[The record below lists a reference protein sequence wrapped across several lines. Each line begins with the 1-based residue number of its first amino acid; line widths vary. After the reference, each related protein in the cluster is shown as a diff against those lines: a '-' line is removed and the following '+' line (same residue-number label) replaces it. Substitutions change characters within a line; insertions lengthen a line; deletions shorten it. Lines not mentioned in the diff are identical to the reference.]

1 MVSYQRNGK
10 TPQIGEVYLR
20 VQRPA
25 AVSRSGM
32 AFLVSYSRI
41 MLVTRTAPML
51 LPFLSPAQIKKTSQ
65 PTHVF
70 VKASDAGLKKDS
82 MVLCE
87 NPQRMSK
94 DNVGKYLGKLSDT
107 CMRKVAEANLLASG
121 AISYLDVVSLVT
133 AWTKAVELNAV
144 TSA

>member
-1 MVSYQRNGK
+1 M
-10 TPQIGEVYLR
+10 YL
-20 VQRPA
+20 
-25 AVSRSGM
+25 SKH
-32 AFLVSYSRI
+32 
-41 MLVTRTAPML
+41 PM
-51 LPFLSPAQIKKTSQ
+51 
-65 PTHVF
+65 
-70 VKASDAGLKKDS
+70 
-82 MVLCE
+82 

>member
-1 MVSYQRNGK
+1 
-10 TPQIGEVYLR
+10 
-20 VQRPA
+20 
-25 AVSRSGM
+25 
-32 AFLVSYSRI
+32 
-41 MLVTRTAPML
+41 
-51 LPFLSPAQIKKTSQ
+51 
-65 PTHVF
+65 
-70 VKASDAGLKKDS
+70 
-82 MVLCE
+82 
-87 NPQRMSK
+87 MSK